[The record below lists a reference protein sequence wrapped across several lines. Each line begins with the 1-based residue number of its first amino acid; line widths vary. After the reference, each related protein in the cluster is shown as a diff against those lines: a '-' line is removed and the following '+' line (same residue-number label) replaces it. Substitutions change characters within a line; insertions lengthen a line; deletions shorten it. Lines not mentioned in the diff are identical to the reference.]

1 MTHEMSFSR
10 SQRGVALIVTLFIL
24 LVVTFMGLVAMRTGL
39 MQVAMATNSQ
49 VSVVLFQNA
58 DAGTGTVENVINSSS
73 MAYANG
79 PTGPITLIK
88 DNPGAEVVGCLTKD
102 GLVLATSV
110 AAADKKKCDL
120 DNNAQYVSG
129 RNVVAVQVAV
139 RTPVDASGKSQSVI
153 NYGTDESVLPGGG
166 GALVAVYSTSVM
178 PAFGSATTSVIE
190 GCLNLPHEGTAG
202 NTVTDCL
209 TTNNASFQTV
219 VQEFVYGYGGY
230 K

>member
-1 MTHEMSFSR
+1 MKREMAFPR
-10 SQRGVALIVTLFIL
+10 AERGVALIVTLFIL

-49 VSVVLFQNA
+49 VNVVLFQNA

-73 MAYANG
+73 MSYANG
-79 PTGPITLIK
+79 PTGPITLIR

-110 AAADKKKCDL
+110 TTKQKCDL
-120 DNNAQYVSG
+120 DNGTQYISG

-153 NYGTDESVLPGGG
+153 NLGTDESVLPGGG
-166 GALVAVYSTSVM
+166 GALVAVYSTAVM
-178 PAFGSATTSVIE
+178 PAFGSATNATIE
-190 GCLNLPHEGTAG
+190 NCLNLPQEGAAG
-202 NTVTDCL
+202 SNVTDCL